1 MARLVPSK
9 SPAPTYS
16 GDVWD
21 ASPKPTPRRS
31 ANRAPRDT
39 SPSSS
44 PNSTASHSSDKENR
58 AARSRADK
66 GKGREGMAAPPV
78 SRGLSEISNGRS
90 AKRKAVEVRDAGER
104 SRSIRR
110 RTREPENG
118 SPVSQNGGEEGSE
131 DDYDPD
137 QDPQERRELRAR
149 IRNLE
154 KELNN
159 NRAEFLH
166 ADNEGLKQTF
176 LDADEILSGVKQTGD
191 ATVDSRLIANAADL
205 SLKKIEKLTLG
216 DTDRRVDID
225 HFVAKCMTFMRNSQT
240 SGSSPSSRAPASTQ
254 SRSRATQNGDNMDD
268 DDPEAGDMLDWSH
281 LGAFGCQQHN
291 SRPPIPGFLLGP
303 LSLEKRAR
311 RVIQRRAPNANR
323 DLVETQPEI
332 LRPEDIERNENS
344 SLTFLC
350 ARIMERLRD
359 AAAAGMDA
367 CEAEAWEGISD
378 EEVTILMR
386 KHGLNADGGMD
397 LFRFVINPRS
407 FGQTVE
413 NMFYVSFLIRDGK
426 AAITVDENGLP
437 FLGEAEPLGR
447 AEAVKKDVSKHQAI
461 FAIDMAT
468 WEELIEVFDIR
479 EPIIEHREEVV
490 QRAVGARGWYS

>member
-1 MARLVPSK
+1 MARLMTSK
-9 SPAPTYS
+9 SRAPTYS
-16 GDVWD
+16 EDVWA
-21 ASPKPTPRRS
+21 ASSTPTPRRS
-31 ANRAPRDT
+31 LNRAPRDT

-44 PNSTASHSSDKENR
+44 PHSAASQSSDKENK
-58 AARSRADK
+58 AARSRVDK
-66 GKGREGMAAPPV
+66 GKGPDGVGPR
-78 SRGLSEISNGRS
+78 RRNGRS
-90 AKRKAVEVRDAGER
+90 VKRKAVEVRDAGDR
-104 SRSIRR
+104 SRSVRR

-118 SPVSQNGGEEGSE
+118 SPVSQNG
-131 DDYDPD
+131 DDSSDNYDPD
-137 QDPQERRELRAR
+137 QDLQERRELRAR
-149 IRNLE
+149 FRNLE
-154 KELNN
+154 KDLNN

-166 ADNEGLKQTF
+166 ADNEGLKQT
-176 LDADEILSGVKQTGD
+176 LLEADEILNGVKQTGD

-216 DTDRRVDID
+216 DTDRRVDTE
-225 HFVAKCMTFMRNSQT
+225 HFVAKCMTFMRNGQ
-240 SGSSPSSRAPASTQ
+240 GSAPTPSRAPTSTQ
-254 SRSRATQNGDNMDD
+254 SRRRTIQHGDDRDDD

-281 LGAFGCQQHN
+281 LGAFACQQHN
-291 SRPPIPGFLLGP
+291 TRPPIPGFLLGP

-311 RVIQRRAPNANR
+311 RT
-323 DLVETQPEI
+323 EF
-332 LRPEDIERNENS
+332 LRPEDIERSENS

-350 ARIMERLRD
+350 ARIMERLRQ
-359 AAAAGMDA
+359 ASAAGMDA
-367 CEAEAWEGISD
+367 CEAEAWEGITD
-378 EEVTILMR
+378 EEVKMLMR
-386 KHGLNADGGMD
+386 RHGLNADGGMD

-426 AAITVDENGLP
+426 AAITVDEDGLP

-447 AEAVKKDVSKHQAI
+447 AEALKKDVSKHQAI

-468 WEELIEVFDIR
+468 WEELIEVFEIR

>member
-1 MARLVPSK
+1 MGAPS
-9 SPAPTYS
+9 
-16 GDVWD
+16 
-21 ASPKPTPRRS
+21 
-31 ANRAPRDT
+31 
-39 SPSSS
+39 
-44 PNSTASHSSDKENR
+44 
-58 AARSRADK
+58 
-66 GKGREGMAAPPV
+66 M

-90 AKRKAVEVRDAGER
+90 VKRKAVEVRDVGER
-104 SRSIRR
+104 SRSVRR

-118 SPVSQNGGEEGSE
+118 SPVSQNGDEERNNN
-131 DDYDPD
+131 YDPD
-137 QDPQERRELRAR
+137 QDLQERRELRAR
-149 IRNLE
+149 FRTLE
-154 KELNN
+154 KDLNN
-159 NRAEFLH
+159 NRAEYLH
-166 ADNEGLKQTF
+166 ADNEGLKQTL
-176 LDADEILSGVKQTGD
+176 LDADEILNGVKQTGD

-225 HFVAKCMTFMRNSQT
+225 HFVAKCMTFMRQGQASAPT
-240 SGSSPSSRAPASTQ
+240 PSSRAPASTQ
-254 SRSRATQNGDNMDD
+254 THRRSTQNGNNLDDD

-281 LGAFGCQQHN
+281 LGAFACQQHN
-291 SRPPIPGFLLGP
+291 CRPPIPGFLLGP

-350 ARIMERLRD
+350 ARIMERLRQ
-359 AAAAGMDA
+359 AAAEGMDA
-367 CEAEAWEGISD
+367 CEAEAWEGITD
-378 EEVTILMR
+378 EEVKQLMR

-426 AAITVDENGLP
+426 AAITVDEDGLP
-437 FLGEAEPLGR
+437 FLGKLHLCPIPLDGTVLLSRRWR
-447 AEAVKKDVSKHQAI
+447 ANVRD
-461 FAIDMAT
+461 
-468 WEELIEVFDIR
+468 
-479 EPIIEHREEVV
+479 
-490 QRAVGARGWYS
+490 